1 MRVVEVRIQVAADM
15 DSESDVVMLLAAFRS
30 LAAAKDVQCRAC
42 CAAALSTVLRA
53 ATPRRCASH
62 PFVFVLRRNL
72 GFPNAI
78 LHNKWQNFLMGG
90 LHLSG
95 NKSRT
100 AVIAKHMHACLKSMR
115 LGVSAKDMQLKRF
128 TVGAGTRRIYTER

>member
-1 MRVVEVRIQVAADM
+1 M

-62 PFVFVLRRNL
+62 PFLLRRNL

-78 LHNKWQNFLMGG
+78 LHNKCQNFLMGG

-95 NKSRT
+95 NKLGQPSLQST
-100 AVIAKHMHACLKSMR
+100 CMHL
-115 LGVSAKDMQLKRF
+115 
-128 TVGAGTRRIYTER
+128 